1 MIGTPCGPKAVGELG
16 EPGIQPDELCPVS
29 HHWEPDGNGGF
40 VAVLDAPVDEAAAPA
55 EEAPAEETVSP
66 RRRKRMVDTLEPVAA
81 AEGPADEEA
90 ESE

>member
-1 MIGTPCGPKAVGELG
+1 
-16 EPGIQPDELCPVS
+16 
-29 HHWEPDGNGGF
+29 